1 MNVEHGG
8 AKTRVLTRDAG
19 LLLIFPET
27 FVFYFNKKKTIID
40 NRASVSITGTKII
53 IKIGFLETKR

>member
-19 LLLIFPET
+19 LLLIYPET
-27 FVFYFNKKKTIID
+27 FVFYFNKKKLT
-40 NRASVSITGTKII
+40 TGLVYQL
-53 IKIGFLETKR
+53 LEQK

>member
-27 FVFYFNKKKTIID
+27 FVFYFNKNKID

-53 IKIGFLETKR
+53 KIGFLETKR